1 MNWLFFS
8 IATALLWGTAELFYK
23 KGAQPDEKYSHLKI
37 SVWVGVVMG
46 AHAIY
51 TLLTQDIGYN
61 PANLLIYLPV
71 SLFYIFSMT
80 FSYFGMRF
88 LEESISDPIENT
100 AGVICVLLF
109 AIFMGDEFSALTW
122 IAVAVITLGVVGV
135 SYIENRGETP
145 RKKLLGKKLAIVAFC
160 MPFVYAL
167 LDAFGTFLDD
177 AFFLVEDIA
186 NAPFVDVTEETIEAV
201 ANPSYELPFALFA
214 LFMGDEFSWLTWLSV
229 GVITVGVVGVSYLE
243 NHGETTR
250 KKNYG
255 KALAIIS
262 FCMPFV
268 YALLDAF
275 GTFLDDAFFLIE
287 DVASSP
293 LVDVTEETIEAVAN
307 TSYELT
313 FALFALCLFIFM
325 KSKKVKFGSVP
336 QHKDKILAAVFETA
350 GQFTY
355 VYALGGVD
363 AVAAPILSSV
373 CVVSLLLSRIFLKE
387 KLSWKTYAFIAVVI
401 VGILLLAV
409 SEEL

>member
-1 MNWLFFS
+1 MSWLFFS
-8 IATALLWGTAELFYK
+8 IATAVLWGTAELFYK
-23 KGAQPDEKYSHLKI
+23 KGAQPNEKYSHLKI
-37 SVWVGVVMG
+37 CVWVGVVMG
-46 AHAIY
+46 AHAIF

-61 PANLLIYLPV
+61 PINLLVYLPV
-71 SLFYIFSMT
+71 SLFYIISMA

-109 AIFMGDEFSALTW
+109 ALFMGDEFSALTW
-122 IAVAVITLGVVGV
+122 VAVAVIGIGVFGV
-135 SYIENRGETP
+135 SYLENKGETP
-145 RKKLLGKKLAIVAFC
+145 RKKNYGKVLAIVSFC
-160 MPFVYAL
+160 MPFLYAL

-186 NAPFVDVTEETIEAV
+186 NT
-201 ANPSYELPFALFA
+201 
-214 LFMGDEFSWLTWLSV
+214 
-229 GVITVGVVGVSYLE
+229 
-243 NHGETTR
+243 
-250 KKNYG
+250 
-255 KALAIIS
+255 
-262 FCMPFV
+262 
-268 YALLDAF
+268 
-275 GTFLDDAFFLIE
+275 
-287 DVASSP
+287 P

-313 FALFALCLFIFM
+313 FALFALGLFIFM
-325 KSKKVKFGSVP
+325 KAKKVKFGSVP

-387 KLSWKTYAFIAVVI
+387 KLSWKTYACIAVVI
-401 VGILLLAV
+401 IGILLLAV
-409 SEEL
+409 AEEL

>member
-1 MNWLFFS
+1 MSWLFFS
-8 IATALLWGTAELFYK
+8 VATALLWGTAELFYK
-23 KGAQPDEKYSHLKI
+23 KGALPNEKYSHLKI
-37 SVWVGVVMG
+37 CVWVGVVMG
-46 AHAIY
+46 AHAIF
-51 TLLTQDIGYN
+51 TLLTQDINYN
-61 PANLLIYLPV
+61 PVNLLIYLPV
-71 SLFYIFSMT
+71 SLFYIISMA

-122 IAVAVITLGVVGV
+122 IAVGIITVGVVGV
-135 SYIENRGETP
+135 SYLENHGETP
-145 RKKLLGKKLAIVAFC
+145 RKKNLGKKLAIISFC
-160 MPFVYAL
+160 MPFLYAL

-186 NAPFVDVTEETIEAV
+186 NAPFVDVTEET
-201 ANPSYELPFALFA
+201 
-214 LFMGDEFSWLTWLSV
+214 M
-229 GVITVGVVGVSYLE
+229 
-243 NHGETTR
+243 
-250 KKNYG
+250 
-255 KALAIIS
+255 
-262 FCMPFV
+262 
-268 YALLDAF
+268 
-275 GTFLDDAFFLIE
+275 
-287 DVASSP
+287 
-293 LVDVTEETIEAVAN
+293 EAVAN

-313 FALFALCLFIFM
+313 FALFALGLFIFM
-325 KSKKVKFGSVP
+325 KAKKVTFGPVK

-409 SEEL
+409 AEEL

>member
-23 KGAQPDEKYSHLKI
+23 KGAQPNEKYSHLKI
-37 SVWVGVVMG
+37 CVWVGVVMG
-46 AHAIY
+46 LHAVY

-61 PANLLIYLPV
+61 PVNLLVYAPV
-71 SLFYIFSMT
+71 SLFYIISMA

-109 AIFMGDEFSALTW
+109 AIFMGDEFSVLTW
-122 IAVAVITLGVVGV
+122 IAVGIITIGVVGV
-135 SYIENRGETP
+135 SFLENKGETP
-145 RKKLLGKKLAIVAFC
+145 RKKQYGKTLALVAFI
-160 MPFVYAL
+160 MPFLYAL

-201 ANPSYELPFALFA
+201 AN
-214 LFMGDEFSWLTWLSV
+214 
-229 GVITVGVVGVSYLE
+229 
-243 NHGETTR
+243 
-250 KKNYG
+250 
-255 KALAIIS
+255 
-262 FCMPFV
+262 
-268 YALLDAF
+268 
-275 GTFLDDAFFLIE
+275 
-287 DVASSP
+287 
-293 LVDVTEETIEAVAN
+293 

-313 FALFALCLFIFM
+313 FALFALILFVFM
-325 KSKKVKFGSVP
+325 KAKGVKFGPVP

-401 VGILLLAV
+401 FGILLLAV
-409 SEEL
+409 AEEL

>member
-1 MNWLFFS
+1 MSWLFFS

-23 KGAQPDEKYSHLKI
+23 KGAQPNEKYSHLKI
-37 SVWVGVVMG
+37 CVWVGVVMG
-46 AHAIY
+46 VHAVF
-51 TLLTQDIGYN
+51 TLLTQNIGYN
-61 PANLLIYLPV
+61 PVNLLIYLPV
-71 SLFYIFSMT
+71 SLFYIISMA

-109 AIFMGDEFSALTW
+109 AIFMGDEFSLLTW
-122 IAVAVITLGVVGV
+122 IAVGVITVGVVGV
-135 SYIENRGETP
+135 SYMENAGDTP
-145 RKKLLGKKLAIVAFC
+145 RKKIYGKKLAVIAFI
-160 MPFVYAL
+160 MPFLYAL

-201 ANPSYELPFALFA
+201 AN
-214 LFMGDEFSWLTWLSV
+214 
-229 GVITVGVVGVSYLE
+229 
-243 NHGETTR
+243 
-250 KKNYG
+250 
-255 KALAIIS
+255 
-262 FCMPFV
+262 
-268 YALLDAF
+268 
-275 GTFLDDAFFLIE
+275 
-287 DVASSP
+287 
-293 LVDVTEETIEAVAN
+293 

-325 KSKKVKFGSVP
+325 KAKKVTFGPIP

-387 KLSWKTYAFIAVVI
+387 KLSWKTYAFITIVI
-401 VGILLLAV
+401 FGILLLAV
-409 SEEL
+409 AEEL

>member
-46 AHAIY
+46 IHAIY
-51 TLLTQDIGYN
+51 TLLTQDINYN
-61 PANLLIYLPV
+61 PVNLLIYLPV

-122 IAVAVITLGVVGV
+122 IAVAVITVGVVGV
-135 SYIENRGETP
+135 SFVENRGETT
-145 RKKLLGKKLAIVAFC
+145 RKKNYGKKLAVIAFC

-186 NAPFVDVTEETIEAV
+186 AAPFVDVTEET
-201 ANPSYELPFALFA
+201 
-214 LFMGDEFSWLTWLSV
+214 M
-229 GVITVGVVGVSYLE
+229 
-243 NHGETTR
+243 
-250 KKNYG
+250 
-255 KALAIIS
+255 
-262 FCMPFV
+262 
-268 YALLDAF
+268 
-275 GTFLDDAFFLIE
+275 
-287 DVASSP
+287 
-293 LVDVTEETIEAVAN
+293 EAVAN

-313 FALFALCLFIFM
+313 FALFALGLFIFM
-325 KSKKVKFGSVP
+325 KAKKVKFGPVK

-355 VYALGGVD
+355 VYALGVAD
-363 AVAAPILSSV
+363 AIAAPIISSV
-373 CVVSLLLSRIFLKE
+373 CVVSLVLSRIFLKE
-387 KLSWKTYAFIAVVI
+387 KLPRKTYAFIAIVI
-401 VGILLLAV
+401 IGILLLAV
-409 SEEL
+409 AEEL

>member
-1 MNWLFFS
+1 MSWLFFS
-8 IATALLWGTAELFYK
+8 VATAILWGTAELFYK
-23 KGAQPDEKYSHLKI
+23 KGARDDEKYSHLKI
-37 SVWVGVVMG
+37 CVWVGIVMG
-46 AHAIY
+46 AHAIF

-61 PANLLIYLPV
+61 PVNLICYLPV
-71 SLFYIFSMT
+71 SLFYIISMA

-100 AGVICVLLF
+100 AGVICTLLF
-109 AIFMGDEFSALTW
+109 VIFLQEEISLLTW
-122 IAVAVITLGVVGV
+122 V
-135 SYIENRGETP
+135 SI
-145 RKKLLGKKLAIVAFC
+145 
-160 MPFVYAL
+160 
-167 LDAFGTFLDD
+167 
-177 AFFLVEDIA
+177 
-186 NAPFVDVTEETIEAV
+186 
-201 ANPSYELPFALFA
+201 
-214 LFMGDEFSWLTWLSV
+214 
-229 GVITVGVVGVSYLE
+229 GVITVGVLGVSFLE
-243 NHGETTR
+243 NLGETTR
-250 KKNYG
+250 KKKYG
-255 KALAIIS
+255 KTLAVVAFI
-262 FCMPFV
+262 MPFL

-287 DVASSP
+287 DVANSP

-313 FALFALCLFIFM
+313 FALFALGLFIFM

-363 AVAAPILSSV
+363 AIAAPILSSV

-387 KLSWKTYAFIAVVI
+387 KLSWKTYVFIAIVI
-401 VGILLLAV
+401 IGILLLAV

>member
-1 MNWLFFS
+1 MSWLFFS
-8 IATALLWGTAELFYK
+8 IATAVLWGTAELFYK
-23 KGAQPDEKYSHLKI
+23 KGARPDEKYSHLKI

-46 AHAIY
+46 IHAIY

-61 PANLLIYLPV
+61 PVNLLIYLPV

-109 AIFMGDEFSALTW
+109 SIFMGDEFSLLTW
-122 IAVAVITLGVVGV
+122 IAVAVITVGVVGV
-135 SYIENRGETP
+135 SYVENHGETQ
-145 RKKLLGKKLAIVAFC
+145 RKKNLGKKLAIVAFC
-160 MPFVYAL
+160 MPFVYAF

-186 NAPFVDVTEETIEAV
+186 DAPF
-201 ANPSYELPFALFA
+201 
-214 LFMGDEFSWLTWLSV
+214 
-229 GVITVGVVGVSYLE
+229 
-243 NHGETTR
+243 
-250 KKNYG
+250 
-255 KALAIIS
+255 
-262 FCMPFV
+262 
-268 YALLDAF
+268 
-275 GTFLDDAFFLIE
+275 
-287 DVASSP
+287 
-293 LVDVTEETIEAVAN
+293 VDVTEETIEAVAN

-313 FALFALCLFIFM
+313 FALFALGLFIFM
-325 KSKKVKFGSVP
+325 KAKKVKFGPVP

-401 VGILLLAV
+401 IGILLLAV
-409 SEEL
+409 AEEL

>member
-1 MNWLFFS
+1 MSWLFFS

-23 KGAQPDEKYSHLKI
+23 KGALPNEKYSHLKI
-37 SVWVGVVMG
+37 CVWVGVVMG
-46 AHAIY
+46 AHAIF
-51 TLLTQDIGYN
+51 TLLTQDINYN
-61 PANLLIYLPV
+61 PVNLLIYLPV
-71 SLFYIFSMT
+71 SLFYIISMA

-109 AIFMGDEFSALTW
+109 AIFMGDEFSLLTW
-122 IAVAVITLGVVGV
+122 IAVGVITVGVVGV
-135 SYIENRGETP
+135 SYMENAGETP
-145 RKKLLGKKLAIVAFC
+145 RKKTYGKKLAIVAFI
-160 MPFVYAL
+160 MPFLYAL

-201 ANPSYELPFALFA
+201 AN
-214 LFMGDEFSWLTWLSV
+214 
-229 GVITVGVVGVSYLE
+229 
-243 NHGETTR
+243 
-250 KKNYG
+250 
-255 KALAIIS
+255 
-262 FCMPFV
+262 
-268 YALLDAF
+268 
-275 GTFLDDAFFLIE
+275 
-287 DVASSP
+287 
-293 LVDVTEETIEAVAN
+293 

-313 FALFALCLFIFM
+313 FALFALGLFIFM

-363 AVAAPILSSV
+363 AIAAPILSSV

-387 KLSWKTYAFIAVVI
+387 KLSRKTYAFIAVVI
-401 VGILLLAV
+401 IGILLLAV
-409 SEEL
+409 AEEL